1 MAVQLLQKLCSFFNH
16 LPDQYYG
23 HWQFSNGHLLINN
36 QPKSCLIPRCRPIW
50 AMVHKS
56 SIFLSQ
62 FYDKT
67 LKSSIIVDEVKTKHN
82 FDEVHLKKKVS
93 PHLLPHRRLRPLLLH
108 LSESGCHI
116 STFNQEF
123 LTCRIA
129 SRTLLKCVKDGGL
142 SRSTHRPTLLK
153 PLRLTLLSFW
163 ERDISDVQMPH
174 LTFQSYMQNSS

>member
-16 LPDQYYG
+16 LPDQWYG

-62 FYDKT
+62 FLNET

-82 FDEVHLKKKVS
+82 FYEVHLKKKVS
-93 PHLLPHRRLRPLLLH
+93 PHLLPHRRWLRTLLLH
-108 LSESGCHI
+108 LHLWEWFPYFTRNSKRAGSPAEHCSNV
-116 STFNQEF
+116 SKVATW
-123 LTCRIA
+123 A
-129 SRTLLKCVKDGGL
+129 D
-142 SRSTHRPTLLK
+142 PATLLK